1 MNNFDRL
8 NKDCESYIKLNYE
21 DDFENKFHVSIEYD
35 YDILVYT
42 YGFTP
47 FDTFKDVI
55 NVVKKP
61 KRFIIFG
68 SSTGYQLFFWNK
80 LYPDVPAIGIELMST
95 RIDWGLEKMAEYQ
108 IENVMMIEGDL
119 LDFEVKDGDLIWQ
132 NNLLFDLPLISDYN
146 KKLLSQYDIQ
156 IISYN
161 DIEIDSNLIIDI
173 SQNYKK
179 VECDNLKLKTSWKE
193 DQDFFIYNKVNE
205 EEVLFDVEYIPI
217 GDRIIEKNLQ
227 NYDSMLDSR
236 KIINSK
242 KYRDLFNKNTLKNL
256 FNKVGFNTPE
266 TYLYS
271 ESEIDLEKELNK
283 LKSFVAKPA
292 HRSES
297 VDVFIKS
304 EESKLNLT
312 KISDRLNNSLK
323 ISDCDFFRKQKLSNP
338 IWWKN
343 CKKGIIVEQYIDVIY
358 ELKVFVIFG
367 IPIIGDLRT
376 GSREYDRV
384 DFIKKDNS
392 YIDWSKEYD
401 LIKKLALELKLEF
414 FRIDFLYDGENLY
427 ASEMA
432 IMPGTDLP
440 ENIENLIYRNWSRPY
455 IKFYYPELI
464 K

>member
-1 MNNFDRL
+1 MNKFDRL
-8 NKDCESYIKLNYE
+8 NKDCESYIKTNYE
-21 DDFENKFHVSIEYD
+21 VDLENKFYSSIDYD

-47 FDTFKDVI
+47 FDTFRDII
-55 NVVKKP
+55 NVVEKP
-61 KRFIIFG
+61 KRFIVFG
-68 SSTGYQLFFWNK
+68 SSTGYQLFFWNR
-80 LYPDVPAIGIELMST
+80 LYPDVPAIGIELMSA

-108 IENVMMIEGDL
+108 IENVMMIEGDF

-132 NNLLFDLPLISDYN
+132 NNLLFDPSLIVDYN
-146 KKLLSQYDIQ
+146 KNLLSQFDIQ

-173 SQNYKK
+173 SQKYKK
-179 VECDNLKLKTSWKE
+179 VDCLNLKLKTSWKE
-193 DQDFFIYNKVNE
+193 DQDFFVYSKVNE
-205 EEVLFDVEYIPI
+205 EEILFDVEYIPL
-217 GDRIIEKNLQ
+217 GDRVSENNLQ
-227 NYDSMLDSR
+227 NYYNMLNSR
-236 KIINSK
+236 KFIKSERYK
-242 KYRDLFNKNTLKNL
+242 DLFNKNTLKNL
-256 FNKVGFNTPE
+256 FNKVGFNTPK
-266 TYLYS
+266 TYLYT
-271 ESEIDLEKELNK
+271 ESEIDLEKELNN
-283 LKSFVAKPA
+283 LKSFVAKPV

-297 VDVFIKS
+297 VDVFINNGN
-304 EESKLNLT
+304 SKLNLH
-312 KISDRLNNSLK
+312 KVSDKLNKSLQISDSN
-323 ISDCDFFRKQKLSNP
+323 FFRKQKLENP
-338 IWWKN
+338 IWWKS

-392 YIDWSKEYD
+392 YIDWNKEYD
-401 LIKKLALELKLEF
+401 LIKKLSLELKLEF

-440 ENIENLIYRNWSRPY
+440 ENIENLIYRSWSRPY
-455 IKFYYPELI
+455 IKFYYPEFI

>member
-1 MNNFDRL
+1 MNNFEKL
-8 NKDCESYIKLNYE
+8 NKDCESYIKSNYE
-21 DDFENKFHVSIEYD
+21 DDFENKLQSSIEYD

-47 FDTFKDVI
+47 FNTFKDVI

-61 KRFIIFG
+61 KRFIVFG

-80 LYPDVPAIGIELMST
+80 LYPDVPAIGIELMSA

-108 IENVMMIEGDL
+108 IENVMMIEGDF

-132 NNLLFDLPLISDYN
+132 NNLLFDSSLISDYN
-146 KKLLSQYDIQ
+146 KNLLSKYDIQ
-156 IISYN
+156 IVSYN
-161 DIEIDSNLIIDI
+161 DIEINSNIIIDTN
-173 SQNYKK
+173 QNYKK
-179 VECDNLKLKTSWKE
+179 IECYNLKLKTSWKE

-205 EEVLFDVEYIPI
+205 EEFLFDVEYIPI
-217 GDRIIEKNLQ
+217 NDRIVEKNLQ
-227 NYDSMLDSR
+227 NYDSMLESR
-236 KIINSK
+236 KLINSE
-242 KYRDLFNKNTLKNL
+242 KYKDLFNKNNLKKL
-256 FNKVGFNTPE
+256 FNNVGFNTPQ

-304 EESKLNLT
+304 EKSKLNLT

-358 ELKVFVIFG
+358 ELKVFVTFG
-367 IPIIGDLRT
+367 NPIIGDLRT

-401 LIKKLALELKLEF
+401 LIKKLSLELKLEF
-414 FRIDFLYDGENLY
+414 FRIDFLYDGKNLY

-455 IKFYYPELI
+455 IKFYYPELT